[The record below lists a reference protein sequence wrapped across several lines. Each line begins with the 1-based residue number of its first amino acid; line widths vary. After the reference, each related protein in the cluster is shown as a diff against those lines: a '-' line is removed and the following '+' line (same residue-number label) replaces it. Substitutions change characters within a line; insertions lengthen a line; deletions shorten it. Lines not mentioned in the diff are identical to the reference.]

1 METTIDD
8 ELRGKPNLQLPYSHA
23 AGYRAAD
30 RVELVA
36 AADIDPDQ
44 LENARE
50 RYDVPRGYED
60 YREMIEPK
68 IRISP
73 ASLPRPPPRRHGDVR
88 RRERRPRRLL

>member
-1 METTIDD
+1 MGTTIDD

-30 RVELVA
+30 RVALVA

-60 YREMIEPK
+60 YREMIEPENPD
-68 IRISP
+68 ILSVATTP
-73 ASLPRPPPRRHGDVR
+73 APTPTW
-88 RRERRPRRLL
+88 